1 MEDSFL
7 ILHFDNTG
15 PMGWGMINSR
25 NHFLTLPN
33 NATEIPE
40 ANIQILRNVMVTLY
54 IGSSSSRLSSFN
66 PFRTPQNVTK
76 IEHEGKC
83 SVPVSSTPCQV
94 AKAIKPRGLSSKQIR
109 GKKFL

>member
-40 ANIQILRNVMVTLY
+40 ANMQILRNVMVTLY

-76 IEHEGKC
+76 IENEG
-83 SVPVSSTPCQV
+83 SVQFPCQALHV
-94 AKAIKPRGLSSKQIR
+94 K
-109 GKKFL
+109 

>member
-15 PMGWGMINSR
+15 PMGWGTINCR

-54 IGSSSSRLSSFN
+54 IGSSFSHLLSLN

-76 IEHEGKC
+76 IENEGKR
-83 SVPVSSTPCQV
+83 SVPMSSIPCQV
-94 AKAIKPRGLSSKQIR
+94 AKVIKPRGLSSKQIR